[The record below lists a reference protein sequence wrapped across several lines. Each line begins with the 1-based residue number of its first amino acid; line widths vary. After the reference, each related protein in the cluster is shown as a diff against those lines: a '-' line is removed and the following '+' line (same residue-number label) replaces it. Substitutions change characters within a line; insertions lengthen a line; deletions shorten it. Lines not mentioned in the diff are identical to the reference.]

1 MSAIRLLAMFA
12 AAATLAVPTIAAAP
26 DTIKTRQDNFK
37 AMARSMKLIGDE
49 LRKDAPAFAII
60 RREAAALERAGGR
73 VGRFFPKGTGAEA
86 GVKTRARAAIW
97 AQSAEFRAATVNSN
111 SAIKGLRAAAAGTDL
126 GRIRAALRSAGGA
139 CAACHDRFRVPE

>member
-1 MSAIRLLAMFA
+1 MTISRFAAFALAAALLAA
-12 AAATLAVPTIAAAP
+12 PSSAAAP
-26 DTIKTRQDNFK
+26 DTIKARQDNFK

-73 VGRFFPKGTGAEA
+73 VGRFFPKGTGPEA

-97 AQSAEFRAATVNSN
+97 AQPAEFRLAAANSN
-111 SAIKGLRAAAAGTDL
+111 SAIKGLRAVASGTDV
-126 GRIRAALRSAGGA
+126 GRIRAALRSTGGA
-139 CAACHDRFRVPE
+139 CAACHDTFRVPE